1 MNNNINSDV
10 NLASQTH
17 QVPHI
22 GFPQIDPVT
31 KARKVKR
38 AVFPLPIIP
47 TLLEEDRAR
56 YFVATPPPP
65 PVLSAVTETPS
76 MMAMGNDV

>member
-38 AVFPLPIIP
+38 A
-47 TLLEEDRAR
+47 
-56 YFVATPPPP
+56 
-65 PVLSAVTETPS
+65 PVLAEEIDKTSKTFIRQINDTTEHI
-76 MMAMGNDV
+76 NNEV

>member
-38 AVFPLPIIP
+38 A
-47 TLLEEDRAR
+47 
-56 YFVATPPPP
+56 
-65 PVLSAVTETPS
+65 PVLAEEIDKTSKTFIRQINATTEHINS
-76 MMAMGNDV
+76 VV

>member
-38 AVFPLPIIP
+38 A
-47 TLLEEDRAR
+47 
-56 YFVATPPPP
+56 
-65 PVLSAVTETPS
+65 PVLAEEIDKTSLELKDIEQQIEAKTERWFEL
-76 MMAMGNDV
+76 MEKMEG

>member
-38 AVFPLPIIP
+38 A
-47 TLLEEDRAR
+47 
-56 YFVATPPPP
+56 
-65 PVLSAVTETPS
+65 PVLAEAIDKTSKTFIRQINDTTEHI
-76 MMAMGNDV
+76 NNEV